1 MMMMKRVLFILLAVT
16 AIMAGCGKEDTKEE
30 EIPKLLEVELSLT
43 PDKSEVNQSITF
55 DAMVS
60 LGNEAVADADEVKF
74 EIWRSKDEHHEM
86 IAAKHIKDGSYKI
99 EKSFDQEGTY
109 YVYAHVTARGMHSMP
124 KKEFIV
130 GKPSDPED
138 SGDSQMENMEED
150 KDSSEHDS
158 SEHH

>member
-16 AIMAGCGKEDTKEE
+16 AILGACGKEEAQEE
-30 EIPKLLEVELSLT
+30 EIPELLEVELSLT
-43 PDKSEVNQSITF
+43 PDKSELNQAVTF

-60 LGNEAVADADEVKF
+60 QGDKAVTDAEEVKF

-86 IAAKHIKDGSYKI
+86 IAAKHSKDGSYKI
-99 EKSFDQEGTY
+99 EKTFDQEGTY

-124 KKEFIV
+124 KKEFTV

-138 SGDSQMENMEED
+138 GSNSQMENMEED
-150 KDSSEHDS
+150 KESSEHDG
-158 SEHH
+158 SEH

>member
-1 MMMMKRVLFILLAVT
+1 MMMMKRVIFILLAVT
-16 AIMAGCGKEDTKEE
+16 AIMAGCGKEDTQET

-60 LGNEAVADADEVKF
+60 QGDEAVADADEVKF
-74 EIWRSKDEHHEM
+74 EIWRSKDEQHEM
-86 IAAKHIKDGSYKI
+86 IAAKHNKDGSYKI
-99 EKSFDQEGTY
+99 EKTFDHEGTY

-138 SGDSQMENMEED
+138 GGNSQMENMEKD